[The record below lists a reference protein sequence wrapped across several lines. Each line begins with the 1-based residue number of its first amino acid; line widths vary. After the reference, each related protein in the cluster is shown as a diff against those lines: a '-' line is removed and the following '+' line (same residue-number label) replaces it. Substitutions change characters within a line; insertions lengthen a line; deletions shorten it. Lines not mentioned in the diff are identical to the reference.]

1 MLFFYYFCSFMKWLD
16 SYRKSLL
23 NRQAAK
29 VTRTVRLCNPDQIT
43 KVGILWMEKD
53 EKAYKFLYDYF
64 KAPHLLVRYL
74 CFTYDKE
81 VKDSNMITPKDINWL
96 GYPKV
101 DQFQKFLQ
109 TEFDLLLNISVT
121 PNFPL
126 QVMTTLSR
134 AKLKMGWDNEN
145 QGLFDISIDI
155 SNNPDA
161 MFLAEQ
167 QIFYL
172 KQFNKKPEYEF

>member
-1 MLFFYYFCSFMKWLD
+1 
-16 SYRKSLL
+16 
-23 NRQAAK
+23 
-29 VTRTVRLCNPDQIT
+29 
-43 KVGILWMEKD
+43 MEKD

-64 KAPHLLVRYL
+64 KTPHLLVRYL

-126 QVMTTLSR
+126 QVMTALSM

-145 QGLFDISIDI
+145 KGLFDISIDI
-155 SNNPDA
+155 SNNPDP

-172 KQFNKKPEYEF
+172 KQFNKNT

>member
-23 NRQAAK
+23 NKQAAK
-29 VTRTVRLCNPDQIT
+29 VTRTVRLCDPDNISRI
-43 KVGILWMEKD
+43 GILWMESD
-53 EKAYKFLYDYF
+53 EKAYKYLYDYF
-64 KAPHLLVRYL
+64 KSPQVLVRYL

-96 GYPKV
+96 GYPKTE
-101 DQFQKFLQ
+101 QFHKFLQ

-134 AKLKMGWDNEN
+134 AKLKMGWDNGN
-145 QGLFDISIDI
+145 PGLFDISIDV
-155 SNNPDA
+155 SNQPDA

-172 KQFNKKPEYEF
+172 KQFNKNNSL